1 MNVMTR
7 EKMSETAL
15 EVKELTVE
23 YEGVRA
29 VDCISFHVDKGEHL
43 TLLGPSGC
51 GKSSTLR
58 GIAGLEK
65 PRQGEIVLFGTE
77 IFSVNNGIN
86 IPAEQRGMSM
96 VFQSYAIW
104 PHMTVFENVAYP
116 LKLRK
121 EPNRQIKEKVQDT
134 LKLVGMSGFED
145 RPASNLRGGQQQ
157 RIALARAMV
166 FDPKIILLDEPL
178 SNLDAK
184 LRAKMRVELKLLQRN
199 LKVTSIYVTHDQEES
214 LLLSDRI
221 ILLNQGKIE
230 QIGTPQEIY
239 RNPRTRFAAEFIPS
253 ANVFTGA
260 IGQAVDN
267 DLPVLK
273 VSSDGT
279 IFFQDNGSTSR
290 HTDNA
295 AVYINAS
302 FFSIDKFTPSQRINT
317 WEGTITSSF
326 FVGDYI
332 EYFVETAIGNIRVR
346 SLPKYIYQEGETV
359 SVHVDPENCH
369 LIPG

>member
-1 MNVMTR
+1 MT
-7 EKMSETAL
+7 KGNMSETAL

-23 YEGVRA
+23 YEGIRA
-29 VDCISFHVDKGEHL
+29 VDRISFRVDKGEHL

-65 PRQGEIVLFGTE
+65 PRYGDLILFGTQ
-77 IFSVNNGIN
+77 IFSARKGIN

-121 EPNRQIKEKVQDT
+121 EPHRQIREKVQNT
-134 LKLVGMSGFED
+134 LTLVGMSGFED
-145 RPASNLRGGQQQ
+145 RPASNLSGGQQQ

-253 ANVFTGA
+253 ANLFSGSITRAADTDQPG
-260 IGQAVDN
+260 
-267 DLPVLK
+267 LK
-273 VSSDGT
+273 VGNEA
-279 IFFQDNGSTSR
+279 IIVFRDNGNIPR

-295 AVYINAS
+295 VVYINAS
-302 FFSIDKFTPSQRINT
+302 FFVIGEFSPPKKINT
-317 WEGTITSSF
+317 WEGKIASCF

-346 SLPKYIYQEGETV
+346 SLPNYFYQEGENV
-359 SVHVDPENCH
+359 SVHVAPENCH
-369 LIPG
+369 LIPE

>member
-1 MNVMTR
+1 
-7 EKMSETAL
+7 MSEIAL

-23 YEGVRA
+23 YDGVRA
-29 VDCISFHVDKGEHL
+29 VDQISFHVEKGEHL

-65 PRQGEIVLFGTE
+65 PKQGDIVLFGSE
-77 IFSVNNGIN
+77 IFSTRKGIN
-86 IPAEQRGMSM
+86 IPAENRGMSM

-116 LKLRK
+116 LKLRNESK
-121 EPNRQIKEKVQDT
+121 SQVIEKVQNT
-134 LKLVGMSGFED
+134 LDLVGMAEFQG
-145 RPASNLRGGQQQ
+145 RPASNLSGGQQQ

-199 LKVTSIYVTHDQEES
+199 LRVTSVYVTHDQEES

-221 ILLNQGKIE
+221 ILLNQGEIE

-239 RNPRTRFAAEFIPS
+239 RKPRTRFAAEFIPS
-253 ANVFTGA
+253 ANLFTGT
-260 IGQAVDN
+260 V
-267 DLPVLK
+267 
-273 VSSDGT
+273 
-279 IFFQDNGSTSR
+279 STSAHGENHALNVGNNSQIVFKNEENIPYQR
-290 HTDNA
+290 DNA
-295 AVYINAS
+295 TIYINAS
-302 FFSIDKFTPSQRINT
+302 FFSINDLKTDAVINT
-317 WEGTITSSF
+317 WQGEITSCF

-332 EYFVETAIGNIRVR
+332 EYFVETSIGNVRVR
-346 SLPKYIYQEGETV
+346 SLPNHFYSEGQMVTI
-359 SVHVDPENCH
+359 HADPEYCH
-369 LIPG
+369 LIP

>member
-1 MNVMTR
+1 
-7 EKMSETAL
+7 L
-15 EVKELTVE
+15 EVKELSVE
-23 YEGVRA
+23 YDGVCA
-29 VDCISFHVDKGEHL
+29 VDQISFYVEKGEHL

-65 PRQGEIVLFGTE
+65 PQQGDIILFGSE
-77 IFSVNNGIN
+77 IFSARKGIN
-86 IPAEQRGMSM
+86 TPVEQRGMSM

-121 EPNRQIKEKVQDT
+121 EPHRQVKEKVHNIME
-134 LKLVGMSGFED
+134 LIGMSGFED
-145 RPASNLRGGQQQ
+145 RPASNLSGGQQQ

-199 LKVTSIYVTHDQEES
+199 LKVTSIFVTHDQEES

-230 QIGTPQEIY
+230 QIGTPHEIY

-253 ANVFTGA
+253 ANLFTGSVTHA
-260 IGQAVDN
+260 ANADHLN
-267 DLPVLK
+267 LK
-273 VSSDGT
+273 VSNDG
-279 IFFQDNGSTSR
+279 IIAFRKNWNAPHF
-290 HTDNA
+290 TDNA
-295 AVYINAS
+295 SVYINAS
-302 FFSIDKFTPSQRINT
+302 FFTIEKVSPPNGINT
-317 WEGTITSSF
+317 WEGKITSCF

-332 EYFVETAIGNIRVR
+332 EYFVETSIGNIRVR
-346 SLPKYIYQEGETV
+346 SLPNYFYQEGETV

-369 LIPG
+369 LIPK